1 MDGVLVRFPEE
12 EKRKIDGIEKEV
24 KFPSSGSYLK
34 EEIREEIDKW
44 VKKDP
49 LNNDWT
55 DYPNLFSYLE
65 PFTDNLE
72 EILNRL
78 EKKFKVYIL
87 STAPWDNH
95 SSSSDKRVWIQK
107 HLPNITNVE
116 EGGWLEKRLILSHR
130 KDLNRG
136 RYLID
141 DRPNNGAA
149 KEENPWAPKSK
160 GIVKG
165 FGDYENQE
173 WIHFRCPGP
182 GSGSGSDCKQESC
195 TPMKD
200 WDAVLDYLDC

>member
-1 MDGVLVRFPEE
+1 MGKEIVYVDMDGVLVKFPKKIVKE
-12 EKRKIDGIEKEV
+12 IDGETVE
-24 KFPSSGSYLK
+24 FPSPNSYLEK
-34 EEIREEIDKW
+34 EIREACTAW
-44 VKKDP
+44 VNEDP

-72 EILNRL
+72 DILNRL
-78 EKKFKVYIL
+78 ENKFKVYIL

-149 KEENPWAPKSK
+149 KEKEPFAPKSK

-165 FGDYENQE
+165 FGDYDGQE
-173 WIHFRCPGP
+173 WIHF
-182 GSGSGSDCKQESC
+182 GSKEF
-195 TPMKD
+195 PD
-200 WDAVLDYLDC
+200 WEAVLDYLGC